1 MSQQFLLPPAMTR
14 TLLRRATL
22 AVALCAAAGTAL
34 AQVAAPPSAM
44 IAAPKGGMPTLRVC
58 ADPNNLPFSN
68 EKGEG
73 FENKVAERIARDLG
87 APISWLWRPQR
98 RGYART
104 TLNAG
109 LCDIIMG
116 VPEDYGPARTTS
128 PYYRS
133 TYVFVYRK
141 DRGYHLTS
149 LTDTTLRH
157 LTIGVPLVG
166 DDGNNPPPA
175 HALSALGIINNLR
188 GYSLFGDYSQPN
200 PPARLI
206 DDVAAGKVDVAIVWG
221 PLAGYFAKHAPAALT
236 VVPVD
241 ASGDIS
247 GQVWSYS
254 IAMAVR
260 RRDSG
265 LAAALDRI
273 LVSDRAA
280 IRRILDDYGVPL
292 LPMVDAG
299 PAGTPGEKKS

>member
-1 MSQQFLLPPAMTR
+1 VRHWLDPRHPSCRALPA
-14 TLLRRATL
+14 A
-22 AVALCAAAGTAL
+22 AAIVALSSGAAAAG
-34 AQVAAPPSAM
+34 AQAPVAAV
-44 IAAPKGGMPTLRVC
+44 PKGAMPTLRVC

-68 EKGEG
+68 EKREG
-73 FENKVAERIARDLG
+73 FENRLAERIGKDLG
-87 APISWLWRPQR
+87 APVAYVWRPQR
-98 RGYART
+98 RGFART

-116 VPEDYGPARTTS
+116 VPVDYGPARATNA
-128 PYYRS
+128 YYRS

-141 DRGYHLTS
+141 DRGYHLKA
-149 LTDTTLRH
+149 LTDTALRH
-157 LTIGVPLVG
+157 LTIGVHLVG

-175 HALSALGIINNLR
+175 HALAALGIIGNLR

-206 DDVAAGKVDVAIVWG
+206 EDVAAGKVDVGIVWG
-221 PLAGYFAKHAPAALT
+221 PLAGYFAKRQRVPLV

-241 ASGDIS
+241 ATGDRS
-247 GQVWSYS
+247 GQVWTYS
-254 IAMAVR
+254 IALAVR

-280 IRRILDDYGVPL
+280 IRRILDDYGVPQ

-299 PAGTPGEKKS
+299 APGGEKKS

>member
-1 MSQQFLLPPAMTR
+1 VRHPLHLTR
-14 TLLRRATL
+14 SMLVPFAAATLL
-22 AVALCAAAGTAL
+22 
-34 AQVAAPPSAM
+34 VAATAGAQASATSP
-44 IAAPKGGMPTLRVC
+44 AASTAKAPMPTLRVC

-73 FENKVAERIARDLG
+73 FENKLAERIARDLG
-87 APISWLWRPQR
+87 APLSYTWRPQR
-98 RGYART
+98 RGFART

-116 VPEDYGPARTTS
+116 VPEDYGPARATK

-133 TYVFVYRK
+133 TYVFVYRR
-141 DRGYHLTS
+141 DRNYHLKAI
-149 LTDTTLRH
+149 TDTALRH
-157 LTIGVPLVG
+157 LTIGVHLVG

-175 HALSALGIINNLR
+175 HALSALGIIGNLR
-188 GYSLFGDYSQPN
+188 GYSIFGDYSQPN

-221 PLAGYFAKHAPAALT
+221 PLAGYFAKHEPVPLT

-247 GQVWSYS
+247 GQVWTYNISL
-254 IAMAVR
+254 AVR
-260 RRDSG
+260 RRDTG

-273 LVSDRAA
+273 LVTDRAA
-280 IRRILDDYGVPL
+280 IRRILDSYGVPL
-292 LPMVDAG
+292 LPIVDAG
-299 PAGTPGEKKS
+299 ASGDKKS